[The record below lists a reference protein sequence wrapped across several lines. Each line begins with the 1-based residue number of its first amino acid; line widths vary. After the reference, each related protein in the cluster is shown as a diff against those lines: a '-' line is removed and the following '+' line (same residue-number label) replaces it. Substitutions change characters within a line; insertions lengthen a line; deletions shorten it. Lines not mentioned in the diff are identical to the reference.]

1 MEDEQEVVA
10 VKSTTKFV
18 VQERFNLIIN
28 GLSSPPPKIA
38 VATPESRVLAVLVEE
53 EFLIKSPDRRSRR
66 LINGTDMD

>member
-28 GLSSPPPKIA
+28 GLSSPPPQIA

-53 EFLIKSPDRRSRR
+53 EFLIRSPDRRSRR